1 MLTSSKNF
9 KHNRKMITVILILII
24 IPMVIIIMIVA
35 VTFATFAY
43 IALKKIH
50 TKCVQL
56 IYILKFT
63 Y

>member
-1 MLTSSKNF
+1 MYQKEFYALRHPS
-9 KHNRKMITVILILII
+9 IQVLILII

-50 TKCVQL
+50 TECVQL

>member
-1 MLTSSKNF
+1 
-9 KHNRKMITVILILII
+9 MITVILILII
-24 IPMVIIIMIVA
+24 IPMVIIIMIAA

-43 IALKKIH
+43 IELKKIH
-50 TKCVQL
+50 TECVQL